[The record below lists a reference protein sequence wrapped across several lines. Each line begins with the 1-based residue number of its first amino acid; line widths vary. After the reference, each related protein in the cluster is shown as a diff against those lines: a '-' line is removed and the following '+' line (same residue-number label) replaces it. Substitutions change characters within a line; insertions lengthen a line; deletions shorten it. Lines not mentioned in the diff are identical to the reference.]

1 MNGPRS
7 GAVASALRRVLA
19 GLFAMTWLVLPGFGL
34 IDLTVTWNAEWP
46 QVLEAGWGM
55 YMTALVAVPFVVLA
69 VRSPTHPPAEVQLY
83 VAGGALVLSAIVAA
97 EWWLTVWG
105 VVIAV
110 ETVIVAGFPRRYR
123 RPRAFRLR
131 RDPLMLVAAFGVVPW
146 SIYAT
151 TMWSL
156 DRQQHTDSDITM
168 GIDHFA
174 VQGAFGVA
182 VLALVAI
189 AACWPVGRRLL
200 GTCAGLSAVYLGIV
214 SLFWH
219 PTPGSVGPIWS
230 ALCLLWGL
238 AATLLAFY
246 PPRSAAD
253 QIVARAVVSD

>member
-7 GAVASALRRVLA
+7 DAAAAAIRRVLA
-19 GLFAMTWLVLPGFGL
+19 GLFATTWLVLPGFGL

-69 VRSPTHPPAEVQLY
+69 VRSPTHLPAEVQLY
-83 VAGGALVLSAIVAA
+83 VVGGALVVSAVVAA

-105 VVIAV
+105 AAVVV
-110 ETVIVAGFPRRYR
+110 ETAIVAGLPRRHR

-131 RDPLMLVAAFGVVPW
+131 GHPLMLVAAFGVVPW
-146 SIYAT
+146 SIYAI

-156 DRQQHTDSDITM
+156 ACQQRTDSDVTM

-174 VQGAFGVA
+174 VQGAFGLA
-182 VLALVAI
+182 VLALVAV

-219 PTPGSVGPIWS
+219 PTPGSLGPIWS
-230 ALCLLWGL
+230 ALCVLWGL

-246 PPRSAAD
+246 APRSAAD
-253 QIVARAVVSD
+253 PIVPRLGVR